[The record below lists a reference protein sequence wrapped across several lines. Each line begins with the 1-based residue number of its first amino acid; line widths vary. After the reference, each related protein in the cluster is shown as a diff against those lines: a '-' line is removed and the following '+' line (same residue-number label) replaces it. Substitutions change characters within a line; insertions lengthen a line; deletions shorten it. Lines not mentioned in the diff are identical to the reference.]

1 MKNKVLVIDN
11 YDSFTYNLVHY
22 MEDLDFD
29 VTVVRNDE
37 FSMDFVENFDK
48 ILISPGPGIPDEA
61 GQTKE
66 LIKRFYSTK
75 SIMGVCLG
83 HQAIGEVFGGKLKNL
98 DNVFHGVATEI
109 EIISEDKLFNGIP
122 KKIKVG
128 RYHSWVVEKLNKN
141 LEVLAHDV
149 DWNIMALR
157 HKDHKVWGVQFHPES
172 ILTEFGKDI
181 LKNWLELQWKRY

>member
-1 MKNKVLVIDN
+1 MNKKVLVIDN

-22 MEDLDFD
+22 MEDLDYE
-29 VTVVRNDE
+29 VSVVRNDE
-37 FSMDFVENFDK
+37 FSMDFVEKFDK
-48 ILISPGPGIPDEA
+48 ILISPGPGIPNEA

-98 DNVFHGVATEI
+98 DSVFHGVATDI
-109 EIISEDKLFNGIP
+109 RIVSEDKVFKNIP

-128 RYHSWVVEKLNKN
+128 RYHSWVVEKLNDN
-141 LEVLAHDV
+141 LEVLASDN
-149 DWNIMALR
+149 DGNIMALR
-157 HKDHKVWGVQFHPES
+157 HKDYKVWGVQFHPES
-172 ILTEFGKDI
+172 ILTEYGKDI
-181 LKNWLELQWKRY
+181 LKNWLEL

>member
-66 LIKRFYSTK
+66 LIKRFYSKK

-98 DNVFHGVATEI
+98 CKTIIVPSSATERI
-109 EIISEDKLFNGIP
+109 QECHILIGHIICAIVESEYFK
-122 KKIKVG
+122 
-128 RYHSWVVEKLNKN
+128 E
-141 LEVLAHDV
+141 
-149 DWNIMALR
+149 
-157 HKDHKVWGVQFHPES
+157 
-172 ILTEFGKDI
+172 
-181 LKNWLELQWKRY
+181 